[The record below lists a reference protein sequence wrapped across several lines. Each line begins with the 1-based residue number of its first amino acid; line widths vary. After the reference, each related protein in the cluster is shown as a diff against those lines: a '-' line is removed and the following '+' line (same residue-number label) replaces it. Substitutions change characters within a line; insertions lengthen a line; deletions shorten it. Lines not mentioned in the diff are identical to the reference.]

1 MIVKIFFNKL
11 YLKLVSLF
19 LIIFLLIFNYS
30 YADVIGEGG
39 YRSNVEVNE
48 YEDIKDRKKNTERC
62 RKTKTLGCDRS
73 NIKYED
79 LKVPKQ
85 VKKKQTVNPFGIFK
99 NNIKQYNLKTIY
111 GKNKKKK
118 V

>member
-48 YEDIKDRKKNTERC
+48 YEDIYGDTKDKKKKTERC
-62 RKTKTLGCDRS
+62 KNTKSLSCDRS

-79 LKVPKQ
+79 LKVQ
-85 VKKKQTVNPFGIFK
+85 KKK
-99 NNIKQYNLKTIY
+99 NLSIMVHHNT
-111 GKNKKKK
+111 
-118 V
+118 

>member
-48 YEDIKDRKKNTERC
+48 YEDINDRKKNTERC
-62 RKTKTLGCDRS
+62 KKTKALGCDRS
-73 NIKYED
+73 NKKYE
-79 LKVPKQ
+79 
-85 VKKKQTVNPFGIFK
+85 
-99 NNIKQYNLKTIY
+99 
-111 GKNKKKK
+111 
-118 V
+118 